1 MYVCICFTF
10 LIVETVLVCLALYF
24 IFRWENTSFFLSL
37 QGVKTVERAV
47 LEIKKDEKAETYNL
61 LVEGLVHPLYFVIY
75 F

>member
-1 MYVCICFTF
+1 MKTP
-10 LIVETVLVCLALYF
+10 
-24 IFRWENTSFFLSL
+24 IFFSL